1 MRDDRERE
9 RSVALAAHCLW
20 LVLKRQARSL
30 AQRSWSRWRRKDARR
45 RAMGAGAVLVR
56 KVFTAQEDL
65 QVHGRYL
72 FCWNA
77 WVQRTIFLRSHTD
90 LANVTADNAVTRRFM
105 VVRSLARRYLIG
117 KAKVVALNHWRC
129 VARGRTAKRSAARR
143 LLQCSRRADR
153 VATAALRRQL
163 KQAHELLIA
172 RLRLI
177 YQPMAHAKVD
187 GDQCGVGLP

>member
-1 MRDDRERE
+1 
-9 RSVALAAHCLW
+9 
-20 LVLKRQARSL
+20 
-30 AQRSWSRWRRKDARR
+30 
-45 RAMGAGAVLVR
+45 MGAGAVLVR

-143 LLQCSRRADR
+143 LAEEVLPKWSNASAANTMEYENALEAQMMEGHGPVEGLLHAIYTGE
-153 VATAALRRQL
+153 VA
-163 KQAHELLIA
+163 
-172 RLRLI
+172 
-177 YQPMAHAKVD
+177 
-187 GDQCGVGLP
+187 